1 MEGIITM
8 KIIQNIAVAIDTL
21 RINKGLTVSEL
32 CFEICDDSAYRKYK
46 TGKRNISIE
55 KINLFCNRL
64 GIGLDEFLYNLVTK
78 NSYEYERIQNLYY
91 ALQDKDY
98 IYIKKSLPHINV
110 KEIGS
115 EKNHILF
122 SFILYSYQYETKNIT
137 KTEYYSMLSDLLP
150 IHNGFYTFNDI
161 LILDK
166 LAWLESYD
174 KLSVS
179 LVKLQTILLDTK
191 KLYTISDNHI
201 TIATIFAS
209 VSNLL
214 TKSKEL
220 SYAVEICKT
229 GINYCKKYSITENI
243 HHLYY
248 LLAYNQF
255 RDNKKESAMENLSIV
270 ISIVFSLQD
279 KKEFTYFISL
289 ITKEFGLSK
298 AMIYQMHHLA
308 LQTYL

>member
-1 MEGIITM
+1 M
-8 KIIQNIAVAIDTL
+8 KIIQNIATDIDTL

-32 CFEICDDSAYRKYK
+32 CFEICDESAYRKYK
-46 TGKRNISIE
+46 TGKRNISID

-78 NSYEYERIQNLYY
+78 NSFEYERIQNLYY
-91 ALQDKDY
+91 ALQDKDFV
-98 IYIKKSLPHINV
+98 YIKKSLPHINV
-110 KEIGS
+110 KEISS

-122 SFILYSYQYETKNIT
+122 NFILYSYQYETKIIT

-150 IHNGFYTFNDI
+150 VHNGFYTFNDI

-166 LAWLESYD
+166 LAWLEIGIKES
-174 KLSVS
+174 KS
-179 LVKLQTILLDTK
+179 LKDLQAILLDTK

-214 TKSKEL
+214 TKSKES
-220 SYAVEICKT
+220 SYAMKICET

-255 RDNKKESAMENLSIV
+255 RDNKKENAMENLSIV
-270 ISIVFSLQD
+270 ISIVFSMQD
-279 KKEFTYFISL
+279 KKEFMYFISL
-289 ITKEFGLSK
+289 ITKEFNMTK
-298 AMIYQMHHLA
+298 TMVYQMHQLS
-308 LQTYL
+308 LENYL